1 MLMMMEV
8 LMVVVMVWVVERLVL
23 VVMRVVVLTV
33 KLVGRR
39 LAGDLRGHRREVAR
53 LRHFGLVRC
62 VRGDVV
68 QRARRLSAQRRWCAR
83 APKGE
88 SVPRAHR

>member
-1 MLMMMEV
+1 MWMMVGVWTVGE
-8 LMVVVMVWVVERLVL
+8 MVWVVVRLVL
-23 VVMRVVVLTV
+23 VVMMVVVLTV
-33 KLVGRR
+33 GLVGRK

-68 QRARRLSAQRRWCAR
+68 QRVRRLSAQRRRCAR